1 MSSFR
6 GTFLLH
12 ALFNMIGEG
21 DGLVGFEKEIYK
33 GHLPPPFH
41 ALFNMIRQG
50 LVAGFENEIYK
61 QVLLVPDAIPYTNK

>member
-1 MSSFR
+1 
-6 GTFLLH
+6 
-12 ALFNMIGEG
+12 MIRQ
-21 DGLVGFEKEIYK
+21 GLAEGFEKEIYK

-50 LVAGFENEIYK
+50 LVAGFEKEIYK